1 MSNPLFSVRALYPY
15 ESDVDGDL
23 TFDAHQ
29 IITVD
34 VIEDDEWYSGS
45 FTDSG
50 TGQCKSGIFPR
61 NFVET
66 IKVEKTPV
74 KDQEEEEED
83 EEQDEED
90 SAGVTP
96 AKALSE
102 AESPAAVVVPKPV
115 PAPAPMPAQAPA
127 PAPAPIKSPPSHS
140 ISPPALPQTMQPA
153 SNQPISPELVSSPP
167 KKRNAFQD
175 RIAAFNIS
183 NAAPSP
189 FAQPKPSTYSKKPFH
204 AVPTNSYVPQMPF
217 APKQAKAPVPTP
229 PPAEVVHADDSDGK
243 EKEAMPKMSL
253 KERIKLLQQQQE
265 AEAARSEAL
274 AVKKRQKAKQK
285 AVVDEEGDL
294 TSPAAPVDSIDSHAS
309 LEAMITGESLT
320 GVSRD
325 LEENDEVTFSREA
338 AASPESHPQ
347 QPTLDPR
354 PKIVQQAPPSEQDE
368 DEDEDEEESED
379 EEDEEEARRLALR
392 ERMAK
397 ISGGMGMPMGM
408 GMGMMLPGG
417 FGASAPSKPSKKKK
431 AIEEV
436 ATPAPVPVPVMVPVL
451 PFANPAAL
459 SPPKPTKDNEDEEGE
474 EDDANVEDEAVISK
488 TLEQVSLDKPEID
501 DTFVSKEISS
511 VSSKVQ
517 AEHVEPVKKQAGP
530 VPEAEVSHTTPSRTA
545 SPTKAELSPPLV
557 PPVHRS
563 PLTEPEALA
572 ANPPA
577 PSEAN
582 RGLGSIIAANIE
594 DSDSEDSDDAW
605 SEKGSSRKTEPLNDN
620 VRPPP
625 PAVPAHAPVAVLV
638 SAPIGTQDH
647 QERTFRM

>member
-1 MSNPLFSVRALYPY
+1 MSQPPFSVRALYPY

-50 TGQCKSGIFPR
+50 TGQRKSGIFPR

-66 IKVEKTPV
+66 IKVEPTPV
-74 KDQEEEEED
+74 KDQEEEDEEEEEED
-83 EEQDEED
+83 TGDV
-90 SAGVTP
+90 AP
-96 AKALSE
+96 AKAPAKE
-102 AESPAAVVVPKPV
+102 EPPAAVAVPKSVPV
-115 PAPAPMPAQAPA
+115 PVPAPMPAQAPA
-127 PAPAPIKSPPSHS
+127 AAPAPIKSPPSHS
-140 ISPPALPQTMQPA
+140 ISPPTVTPA
-153 SNQPISPELVSSPP
+153 SNQATSPEVVATSPPP

-175 RIAAFNIS
+175 RIAAFNSS

-217 APKQAKAPVPTP
+217 APKPAKAPAP
-229 PPAEVVHADDSDGK
+229 PPPPTEVVHPDDSDEE

-274 AVKKRQKAKQK
+274 AAKKKQKAKQK
-285 AVVDEEGDL
+285 AEERAVVDEEGEL
-294 TSPAAPVDSIDSHAS
+294 TSPAVPVDSIDSHAT
-309 LEAMITGESLT
+309 LEAAQTGGSLAS
-320 GVSRD
+320 VSRD
-325 LEENDEVTFSREA
+325 LEEEDEAPLSREV

-347 QPTLDPR
+347 PPVLDPR
-354 PKIVQQAPPSEQDE
+354 AKLVQQAPLPAQEEEEEEEE
-368 DEDEDEEESED
+368 DESED

-417 FGASAPSKPSKKKK
+417 FGAPAPPKPPKKKK
-431 AIEEV
+431 AVEEV
-436 ATPAPVPVPVMVPVL
+436 AAPAPVPVMVPVL

-459 SPPKPTKDNEDEEGE
+459 PPSKPAEDEDED
-474 EDDANVEDEAVISK
+474 EDDEEEEEEKDAEEVISK
-488 TLEQVSLDKPEID
+488 TLEHVSLDKPELSDMI
-501 DTFVSKEISS
+501 VSKQVAPQ
-511 VSSKVQ
+511 VSKAQ
-517 AEHVEPVKKQAGP
+517 TEHIEPVAIKQAVP
-530 VPEAEVSHTTPSRTA
+530 MPEAEVLHTG
-545 SPTKAELSPPLV
+545 SPTKTELPMPPV

-563 PLTEPEALA
+563 PLPEPTESA
-572 ANPPA
+572 AKPPA
-577 PSEAN
+577 STEAN
-582 RGLGSIIAANIE
+582 RGLGSIIAANKE
-594 DSDSEDSDDAW
+594 DSDSEDSDGAW
-605 SEKGSSRKTEPLNDN
+605 SEKESPRKPEPVTEPAK
-620 VRPPP
+620 PAP
-625 PAVPAHAPVAVLV
+625 PAVPVHTPVPVV
-638 SAPIGTQDH
+638 VPAPIVTQDH
-647 QERTFRM
+647 QQRTLRM